1 MEVLS
6 RRALNRATL
15 ARQLLL
21 QRAKLSAG
29 DVLERLAGM
38 QGQAPNAPY
47 VGLWTRVHDFR
58 ADELAR
64 MITQRSAVR
73 VPLMRATI
81 HLVTTRD
88 FVALRP
94 VVQPVLERGL
104 YTGSPF
110 GRKLAGLE
118 MTELIAAA
126 RALLDEKP
134 RSRAQLSKL
143 LGTRWPD
150 FDSLSLAY
158 AATYLLPLVQVPPRG
173 IWGRSGPTAWTTAE
187 SWLGRGVD
195 LEAAPDTMVLR
206 HLAAFGPATVMDV
219 QAWSGLT
226 RLREV
231 VERLRPQL
239 RTFHDERGRELF
251 DLPDA
256 PRPDPDTPAP
266 PRFLPEYDNLL
277 FSFADRRRI
286 IVGERKLG
294 DAKVPLFPGSGGNY
308 GTVLIDGFWQG
319 MWRIAREHGRASLV
333 IEPFIRLSRKDATAL
348 AEEGGR
354 LLAFAAAE
362 ADRHDVQIASVAV
375 AEAKWAQIGTVPF
388 ATAKRATR

>member
-21 QRAKLSAG
+21 QRAPVSAG
-29 DVLERLAGM
+29 DVLERLCGM

-58 ADELAR
+58 ADELAE
-64 MITQRSAVR
+64 MITQRTAVR

-88 FVALRP
+88 FVTLRP

-118 MTELIAAA
+118 MTDLIAAA

-143 LGTRWPD
+143 LATRWPD

-195 LEAAPDTMVLR
+195 VEPAPDTMVLR
-206 HLAAFGPATVMDV
+206 YFAAFGPATVMDI

-231 VERLRPQL
+231 VDRLRPQL
-239 RTFHDERGRELF
+239 RTFHDERGRELV

-256 PRPDPDTPAP
+256 IRPDPDTPAP

-277 FSFADRRRI
+277 FSFADRSRI

-294 DAKVPLFPGSGGNY
+294 AAKVPLFPGNGGNY
-308 GTVLIDGFWQG
+308 GTVLVDGFWQG
-319 MWRIAREHGRASLV
+319 MWRIVREHGRASLV
-333 IEPFIRLSRKDATAL
+333 IEPFIRLSRKDAAAL
-348 AEEGGR
+348 TEEGGR

-362 ADRHDVQIASVAV
+362 AGGHDVQIASVAV
-375 AEAKWAQIGTVPF
+375 AEAKWLRIGTVPF
-388 ATAKRATR
+388 GSAERTTE